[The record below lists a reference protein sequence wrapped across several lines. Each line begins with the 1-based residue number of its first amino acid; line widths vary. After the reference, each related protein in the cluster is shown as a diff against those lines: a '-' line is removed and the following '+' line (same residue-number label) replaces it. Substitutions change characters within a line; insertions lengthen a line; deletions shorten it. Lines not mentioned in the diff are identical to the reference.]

1 MKKSLPPIIISLAKI
16 LYKCTF
22 VPHYLQ
28 RLRTVNTQVKS
39 IEHKIRQLSD
49 LILELKLDLQQKDS
63 EIANLVKQLKVL
75 ETTNAGLN
83 DKLSNTQIAQALS
96 SKDGEGKRDAK
107 LKINELVR
115 EIDRCIALLNK

>member
-1 MKKSLPPIIISLAKI
+1 M
-16 LYKCTF
+16 
-22 VPHYLQ
+22 
-28 RLRTVNTQVKS
+28 NTQVKS
-39 IEHKIRQLSD
+39 IENKIRLLSD

-63 EIANLVKQLKVL
+63 EIANLVKRLKVL
-75 ETTNAGLN
+75 ETNNADLN
-83 DKLSNTQIAQALS
+83 DKLNNTQIAQALS